1 MNSPW
6 TSCSKFILLLLT
18 GLLTVGVASAAEVTV
33 EVRPK
38 EVFVGETAHLV
49 ITSDEEI
56 PSVSELPKLPH
67 VDWLGGGL
75 RNEQRTIINGRR
87 RYRGSLTL
95 PFRINAEG
103 TVVIPSFQV
112 EVSGKTYNTDPL
124 ECNAK
129 QRKVETGGGREATLD
144 ELFFARVALGAGE
157 GAVTRPVF
165 VGEEVPVSI
174 QVYVSDLLD
183 ARGLAYPEVS
193 VENAA
198 FRDFSDQ
205 NPQSPRFLRA
215 EESRKIDNGLAFH
228 VVTFEA
234 RLTPTG
240 TGALSGGGR
249 VVGTFGV
256 RRERPR
262 SIGGRPDP
270 FDNAFFDEFFGSR
283 TVNQAASF
291 TLPNLT
297 VQALPDAPE
306 SAGLVLGLVGEWELR
321 ARLSADNV
329 ELGAP
334 VSLVLNAEGRGN
346 PHAFDPPELTIPGF
360 RVHGPEVERRDNGR
374 RSRIQATWVLV
385 PEAVDTQLP
394 KLVFSVFDPS
404 KQTYV
409 SKDFNLPL
417 KLKPSS
423 RSAHETGVVQVNG
436 TNGTAHYSPS
446 SLNQPQQNILY
457 LKDTV
462 GNFFE
467 RPLWR
472 HRIWFSI
479 AFVILGIAQLG
490 VGFLVRLR
498 QDRLAGSET
507 LRRRDWARKRR
518 RRMVG
523 RVRRASE
530 SDRARI
536 VREEVVPWLAALH
549 GLPPGA
555 TAGDVASSVQNDD
568 SELAEIIMAADHA
581 DYSPELRAKVNDP
594 SLIRRLRRAQ
604 VFLLVGCVYLMAL
617 FPAHAQ
623 TAPPDSP
630 NTKTSVESI
639 FHSAMTAYDQGRFED
654 AYQGFNITR
663 ERTGETANLLYNI
676 ANSAY
681 QLGQKFEAIALYE
694 RALRLA
700 PRDSDIRGNLEFL
713 RRDLGLPLLH
723 NPQSPGQLIVEFR
736 DRLRPDEW
744 ALVASI
750 VLCALLVLVSLRIAR
765 RRRVFSYTVFFLL
778 TVFVLAVVSFL
789 WQSRTTYRA
798 GAHAVVAGAATG
810 LTAPSSLAEPAELV
824 LKGGENVRLLETRAE
839 WCRIRVDQAEA
850 WLPMDSVFMVW

>member
-1 MNSPW
+1 MNSSW
-6 TSCSKFILLLLT
+6 TSNFSLLLLA
-18 GLLTVGVASAAEVTV
+18 GLLAAGVAPAAEVIV

-38 EVFVGETAHLV
+38 EVFVGEPAHLV

-67 VDWLGGGL
+67 VDWLGGGM
-75 RNEQRTIINGRR
+75 RNEERTVINGRR

-95 PFRINAEG
+95 SFRINAEG

-112 EVSGKTYNTDPL
+112 EVSGKTYSTDPV
-124 ECNAK
+124 ECKAK
-129 QRKVETGGGREATLD
+129 QRKIETGGNQGEVTLD
-144 ELFFARVALGAGE
+144 ELFFAKVSLGVGE
-157 GAVTRPVF
+157 GAATRPVF

-174 QVYVSDLLD
+174 QVYVSDQLD

-215 EESRKIDNGLAFH
+215 EESRKIENGLAFH

-234 RLTPTG
+234 LLTPTG
-240 TGALSGGGR
+240 PGVLSGGGR

-262 SIGGRPDP
+262 STNGRPDP
-270 FDNAFFDEFFGSR
+270 FDSAFFDEFFGSR
-283 TVNQAASF
+283 TVNKAASF
-291 TLPNLT
+291 TLPNLK
-297 VQALPDAPE
+297 VQTLSDAPE
-306 SAGLVLGLVGEWELR
+306 SAGLVLGLVGEWELS
-321 ARLSADNV
+321 ARLSADSV

-334 VSLVLNAEGRGN
+334 VSLVLNAEGKGN

-385 PEAVDTQLP
+385 PEAVDAQLP
-394 KLVFSVFDPS
+394 ELVFSVFDPS
-404 KQTYV
+404 KQTYA

-417 KLKPSS
+417 DVKPSS
-423 RSAHETGVVQVNG
+423 RPVHETGVVQANG
-436 TNGTAHYSPS
+436 TNGNAHS
-446 SLNQPQQNILY
+446 SASTVNQQQQNILY

-462 GNFFE
+462 GDFFE
-467 RPLWR
+467 RPLWL
-472 HRIWFSI
+472 HRLWLSVSL
-479 AFVILGIAQLG
+479 VILGVVQLG
-490 VGFLVRLR
+490 AGFLVRLR
-498 QDRLAGSET
+498 RERLADSET
-507 LRRRDWARKRR
+507 LRRREWARKRR

-530 SDRARI
+530 SERARI

-555 TAGDVASSVQNDD
+555 TAREVASSVQEDD
-568 SELAEIIMAADHA
+568 SDLAEMIMAADHA

-604 VFLLVGCVYLMAL
+604 AFLLVGCVYLMAL
-617 FPAHAQ
+617 FPALAQ
-623 TAPPDSP
+623 AEVADYSG
-630 NTKTSVESI
+630 TKHSVEPM
-639 FHSAMTAYDQGRFED
+639 FHNAMTAYDQGRFKD
-654 AYQGFNITR
+654 AYQGFSMTR
-663 ERTGETANLLYNI
+663 QQTGETANLLYNI

-681 QLGQKFEAIALYE
+681 QLGRKFEALALYE

-723 NPQSPGQLIVEFR
+723 NPQSPGQLIVELR

-744 ALVASI
+744 GLVASVVLWVLLI
-750 VLCALLVLVSLRIAR
+750 VVSLRIAR
-765 RRRVFSYTVFFLL
+765 RRGGFSFSVSILLVVFLVVLGAFF
-778 TVFVLAVVSFL
+778 

-798 GAHAVVAGAATG
+798 GTHAVVAGAVTG

-824 LKGGENVRLLETRAE
+824 LKGGESVRVLETRTA
-839 WCRIRVDQAEA
+839 WVRIRVDQAES
-850 WLPMDSVFMVW
+850 WLPRDDVFMVW